1 MAIDSRGF
9 FTADIAAKNIATDL
23 VIHQEICDVEARIM
37 VESANSFL
45 SVTVNNT
52 LFTDSVLNA
61 PITITSVDPVLNT
74 LTLTGAPLTIGTP
87 IYVSSTGTLPSP
99 LQTSTIYYIVPTAT
113 LDVYQLA
120 LTKQNSYQTVPVTID
135 ITDAGTGTHSL
146 TPLKQSQLYYMSW
159 KNYTSFPESRIYSER
174 MKSVMNYFTGMGYN
188 IDRREAV
195 NTLGVPVGT
204 FNWYISW

>member
-45 SVTVNNT
+45 SVTISNT
-52 LFTDSVLNA
+52 LFTDGTLNP
-61 PITITSVDPVLNT
+61 PITIVSVDPILNT
-74 LTLTGAPLTIGTP
+74 LTISGSPLTIGTP
-87 IYVSSTGTLPSP
+87 IYMTSTGTLPSP
-99 LQTSTIYYIVPTAT
+99 LQTSTIYYIVSTAT
-113 LDVYQLA
+113 LDVYQLSS
-120 LTKQNSYQTVPVTID
+120 TKQNSYQTVPIVID
-135 ITDAGTGTHSL
+135 ITDAGVGTHSL

-159 KNYTSFPESRIYSER
+159 KNYTNFPESRIYSER
-174 MKSVMNYFTGMGYN
+174 MKSVINYFTSMGYN
-188 IDRREAV
+188 IERRESLS
-195 NTLGVPVGT
+195 TVGT